1 MKESTLKPVKTT
13 VRILTGLS
21 FLLFIAYQLFLM
33 MQLPEQR
40 FGRLIGIILY
50 LFITVASFFALSHN
64 RVIRVLRSVFFLSGF
79 IALFLIKLLNLFP
92 LFGSLDFSNT
102 PSVLNCAVYVATQI
116 GTLIFVLYYLIIRT
130 NKKIKNKKKI
140 TAVLMFFVIALYV
153 STLLM
158 ECVMIIKYRVNIDLS
173 GLSTVISRF
182 IYFFGFVSTAV
193 SFMLPSTKVQSSTEQ
208 YINKKQIDEDVMV
221 MSPKK
226 ESSHSDKDKKP
237 NPVLENSKL
246 VFSETENIRSHSD
259 KGGKP
264 NRVVDDSNLVFSNTE
279 NIRSHS
285 DKSKKPNH
293 VVDDSNLVF
302 SETENIRS
310 HSAKGNKPNRVVD
323 SSNLVFAD
331 TENKRSHSGKG
342 NKPKHVVDDSNLV
355 FSDTEKKRSHSDK
368 NKKHNRVVDNS
379 NLVFSNTD
387 NIRSHSKKHKK

>member
-182 IYFFGFVSTAV
+182 IYFFGFVGTAV

-246 VFSETENIRSHSD
+246 VFSETENIRSQS
-259 KGGKP
+259 
-264 NRVVDDSNLVFSNTE
+264 FQ
-279 NIRSHS
+279 
-285 DKSKKPNH
+285 
-293 VVDDSNLVF
+293 
-302 SETENIRS
+302 
-310 HSAKGNKPNRVVD
+310 
-323 SSNLVFAD
+323 
-331 TENKRSHSGKG
+331 
-342 NKPKHVVDDSNLV
+342 KPKTSGRIRLRVISQTVWLIVPILYLQIPRTSGRIRARVISQNMWLMIPIW
-355 FSDTEKKRSHSDK
+355 FFLTPKKSVR
-368 NKKHNRVVDNS
+368 
-379 NLVFSNTD
+379 
-387 NIRSHSKKHKK
+387 IRIRIKSITVW

>member
-130 NKKIKNKKKI
+130 NK
-140 TAVLMFFVIALYV
+140 
-153 STLLM
+153 
-158 ECVMIIKYRVNIDLS
+158 IKYRVNIDLS

-182 IYFFGFVSTAV
+182 IYFFGFVGTAV

-285 DKSKKPNH
+285 
-293 VVDDSNLVF
+293 
-302 SETENIRS
+302 
-310 HSAKGNKPNRVVD
+310 
-323 SSNLVFAD
+323 
-331 TENKRSHSGKG
+331 GKG

>member
-173 GLSTVISRF
+173 GLSTVITRF
-182 IYFFGFVSTAV
+182 IYFFGFVGTVAFAV
-193 SFMLPSTKVQSSTEQ
+193 VAGAAQIKDMLDSRAAEIG
-208 YINKKQIDEDVMV
+208 Y
-221 MSPKK
+221 
-226 ESSHSDKDKKP
+226 
-237 NPVLENSKL
+237 SK
-246 VFSETENIRSHSD
+246 
-259 KGGKP
+259 
-264 NRVVDDSNLVFSNTE
+264 
-279 NIRSHS
+279 
-285 DKSKKPNH
+285 
-293 VVDDSNLVF
+293 
-302 SETENIRS
+302 
-310 HSAKGNKPNRVVD
+310 
-323 SSNLVFAD
+323 
-331 TENKRSHSGKG
+331 
-342 NKPKHVVDDSNLV
+342 
-355 FSDTEKKRSHSDK
+355 
-368 NKKHNRVVDNS
+368 
-379 NLVFSNTD
+379 
-387 NIRSHSKKHKK
+387 

>member
-1 MKESTLKPVKTT
+1 
-13 VRILTGLS
+13 
-21 FLLFIAYQLFLM
+21 
-33 MQLPEQR
+33 
-40 FGRLIGIILY
+40 
-50 LFITVASFFALSHN
+50 
-64 RVIRVLRSVFFLSGF
+64 
-79 IALFLIKLLNLFP
+79 
-92 LFGSLDFSNT
+92 
-102 PSVLNCAVYVATQI
+102 
-116 GTLIFVLYYLIIRT
+116 
-130 NKKIKNKKKI
+130 
-140 TAVLMFFVIALYV
+140 
-153 STLLM
+153 
-158 ECVMIIKYRVNIDLS
+158 MIIKYRVNIDLS

-182 IYFFGFVSTAV
+182 IYFFGFVGTAV

-285 DKSKKPNH
+285 DK
-293 VVDDSNLVF
+293 
-302 SETENIRS
+302 
-310 HSAKGNKPNRVVD
+310 
-323 SSNLVFAD
+323 
-331 TENKRSHSGKG
+331 
-342 NKPKHVVDDSNLV
+342 
-355 FSDTEKKRSHSDK
+355 